1 MQHGRHLRF
10 LVSNMIF
17 FYGCF
22 LCINIISKNVAIQIT
37 TISYLLI
44 GIHQPEVFDIVFT
57 VMPFAHTHKP
67 IWLLSMYLFMLMIL
81 TSNKTNNGK
90 SPLISFYTLLQLSDL
105 NKSFKTVWCSFPKNH
120 QLILK
125 SFGSKF
131 FGFFSFPKLK
141 FHFIAL
147 MIYVLP

>member
-1 MQHGRHLRF
+1 MHQYYFQKCCH
-10 LVSNMIF
+10 SNNNDLIF
-17 FYGCF
+17 AYWYPLARGVWHCFY
-22 LCINIISKNVAIQIT
+22 
-37 TISYLLI
+37 SYA
-44 GIHQPEVFDIVFT
+44 FCT
-57 VMPFAHTHKP
+57 HTHKP

-147 MIYVLP
+147 MIYVLPWRICFFVAKWSVFAIW